1 MKAIKVEFS
10 GYPDLESNCR
20 DYIAK
25 LSGDEFLDYMAS
37 YPDMKVDTLLNDLLL
52 EKYPRI
58 KCIEI
63 SKVVIVEEDE

>member
-10 GYPDLESNCR
+10 GYPDLEANCR

-25 LSGDEFLDYMAS
+25 LSGDEFLEYMAS
-37 YPDMKVDTLLNDLLL
+37 YPDMRVDALLSDLLL

-63 SKVVIVEEDE
+63 SKVDIVEGD

>member
-10 GYPDLESNCR
+10 GYPDLEANCR

-25 LSGDEFLDYMAS
+25 LSGDEFLEYMAS
-37 YPDMKVDTLLNDLLL
+37 YPDMRVDALLSDLLL

-63 SKVVIVEEDE
+63 SKVDSVEGD